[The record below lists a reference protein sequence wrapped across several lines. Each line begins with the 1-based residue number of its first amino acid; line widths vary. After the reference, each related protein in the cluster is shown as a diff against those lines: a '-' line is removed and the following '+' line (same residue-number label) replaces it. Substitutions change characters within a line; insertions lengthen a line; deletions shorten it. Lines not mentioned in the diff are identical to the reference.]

1 MRDGIPTN
9 SKTAIHWAHLEMLT
23 RGLFCGSLNIE
34 NGDRLKYVG
43 QYRNEA
49 ALNIEELMKIIDDI
63 EEWRKLVNILKFAR
77 DRKKKM
83 K

>member
-1 MRDGIPTN
+1 
-9 SKTAIHWAHLEMLT
+9 MLT